1 MVSDVCC
8 CRSGGRGLLAPK
20 TGGVA
25 APGGIALNG
34 GMALRSVLFAATRED
49 GHHEQRKQHKRQD
62 PADTGIARVRQGPEG
77 SAKII
82 VTYSVTMR

>member
-8 CRSGGRGLLAPK
+8 CRLDGRGLLAPI

-25 APGGIALNG
+25 TPGGIALNG

-62 PADTGIARVRQGPEG
+62 PADTGIARVRQGPEC
-77 SAKII
+77 SAKIVI
-82 VTYSVTMR
+82 TYSDTMR